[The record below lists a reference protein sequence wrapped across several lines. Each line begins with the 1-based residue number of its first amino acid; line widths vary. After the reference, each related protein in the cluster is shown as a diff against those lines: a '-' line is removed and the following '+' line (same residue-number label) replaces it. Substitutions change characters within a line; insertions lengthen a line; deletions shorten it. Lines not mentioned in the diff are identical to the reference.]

1 MPEQQKTAQS
11 AGGSAFSGPR
21 LALLVLLAA
30 GFFLAY
36 FPVWKRLVATWLS
49 SEEYSHGFFIVP
61 VCAYIVWKQRAALA
75 QVPLRPSNLG
85 LALTLFFLAAYL
97 VADFAEIL
105 TLSSLSMVFFLAGAI
120 AYLYG
125 FPMLR
130 ALKFPLFLLLFMIP
144 VPAQIQSELTIVLQ
158 LFVTKASVWV
168 SALIGVPV
176 YREGNVIHLPG
187 HTLQVVQ
194 ACSGLRSMFPLMA
207 LTAVFGYLSLKSNVL
222 RAVLLVAAVPTSI
235 VVNIVRVFVL
245 IVAFYYYEVDLSAG
259 GTHTL
264 FGTVIFVLGVLI
276 LAAVK
281 VVLDRF
287 DKTKQSPDPKG
298 EGQRLK
304 EKG

>member
-1 MPEQQKTAQS
+1 MPDQQKAPDPGKAS
-11 AGGSAFSGPR
+11 LFSGTTA
-21 LALLVLLAA
+21 ALLAVLAA

-49 SEEYSHGFFIVP
+49 SEEYSHGFFMVP
-61 VCAYIVWKQRAALA
+61 ACAYIVWKQRAALA
-75 QVPLRPSNLG
+75 HVPLRPSNLG
-85 LALTLFFLAAYL
+85 LALSLFFLVAYL

-120 AYLYG
+120 ACLYG

-194 ACSGLRSMFPLMA
+194 ACSGLRSLFPLMA
-207 LTAVFGYLSLKSNVL
+207 LAALFGYLSLKSNVL
-222 RAVLLVAAVPTSI
+222 RAILLFAAAPTAV
-235 VVNIVRVFVL
+235 VVNIVRVFTL
-245 IVAFYYYEVDLSAG
+245 IIAFYYYEVDLSDG
-259 GTHTL
+259 SIHTL
-264 FGTVIFVLGVLI
+264 LGTLVFILGVLI

-281 VVLDRF
+281 VLLDRF
-287 DKTKQSPDPKG
+287 DKKDIRQD
-298 EGQRLK
+298 
-304 EKG
+304 